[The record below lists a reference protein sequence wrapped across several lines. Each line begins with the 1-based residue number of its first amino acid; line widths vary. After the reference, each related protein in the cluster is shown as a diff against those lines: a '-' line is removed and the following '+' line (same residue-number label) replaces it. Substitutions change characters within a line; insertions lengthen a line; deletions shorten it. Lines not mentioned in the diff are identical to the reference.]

1 MKHPGPR
8 LIVKE
13 LADAD
18 KAAAS
23 VRKQRDREIV
33 RLARLGVSASK
44 LALEYGLTRERVRQI
59 VAREGRR

>member
-1 MKHPGPR
+1 M
-8 LIVKE
+8 KE

-33 RLARLGVSASK
+33 RLARIGVSASK

-59 VAREGRR
+59 VAREGKR